1 MAKKT
6 GSSRRWLK
14 EHHDDP
20 FVLKARKEG
29 YRSRAAYKLLE
40 IDRRDRLLRP
50 GGVVVELGAAPGGW
64 SQVAAQRVGRKGA
77 VIALDRLPMDPLPGV
92 DVIEADFGADDAIG
106 KIMAILQ
113 GRPVDLVISDMAPN
127 ISGMDAV
134 DQPRSVY
141 LAELALDFALKVLR
155 PGGDILIKIF
165 QGAGIDE
172 FRAELRRHFRSVA
185 IRKPE
190 SSRARSRE
198 VYLLARDF
206 RGGGGDAVGQSG
218 ESK

>member
-1 MAKKT
+1 MKKNR
-6 GSSRRWLK
+6 SSKRWLQ
-14 EHHDDP
+14 EHHSDAW
-20 FVLKARKEG
+20 VQKARKEG

-40 IDRRDRLLRP
+40 IDKRDRLLHP
-50 GGVVVELGAAPGGW
+50 GQVVVELGAAPGGW
-64 SQVAAQRVGRKGA
+64 SQVAAQRVGRKGC
-77 VIALDRLPMDPLPGV
+77 VIALDRLPMDPLTGV
-92 DVIEADFGADDAIG
+92 SVITGDIDDDKSIAE
-106 KIMAILQ
+106 IMGILE

-165 QGAGIDE
+165 QGAGME
-172 FRAELRRHFRSVA
+172 AFRDELRRSFRKVT
-185 IRKPE
+185 IRKPDA
-190 SSRARSRE
+190 SRARSRE

-206 RGGGGDAVGQSG
+206 RPQTGVAVG
-218 ESK
+218 

>member
-1 MAKKT
+1 MAKKHR
-6 GSSRRWLK
+6 SNKRWLQ
-14 EHHDDP
+14 EHHSDAW
-20 FVLKARKEG
+20 VQKARKEG

-50 GGVVVELGAAPGGW
+50 GQVVVELGAAPGGW
-64 SQVAAQRVGRKGA
+64 SQVVAQRVGGQGC
-77 VIALDRLPMDPLPGV
+77 VIALDRLPMPPLAGV
-92 DVIEADFGADDAIG
+92 SIITGEFDDDNVIAE
-106 KIMAILQ
+106 IMGMLA

-155 PGGDILIKIF
+155 PGGDMLIKIF
-165 QGAGIDE
+165 QGAGME
-172 FRAELRRHFRSVA
+172 AFRDELRRRFGKVV

-206 RGGGGDAVGQSG
+206 RPQDEAAVG
-218 ESK
+218 